1 MITINI
7 TSLAKKKV
15 GKLKSNLKTK
25 EIIKKGV
32 NQMREKEDNII
43 KISKIS
49 SQRTIKNKIRKRQR
63 RDQKTERR
71 K

>member
-32 NQMREKEDNII
+32 NQMRVKEDNII

-49 SQRTIKNKIRKRQR
+49 SQRTIKNNRRKRQR
-63 RDQKTERR
+63 RDQKTKRR